1 MNEEVK
7 SVKLRKLT
15 LLSMEDHTVYKV
27 LSSDMGDVCDSFMQC
42 TYFKDSNFLPR
53 RKFDITCFENSYAR
67 DFVKYA
73 AEQFGRD
80 HQEIANEV
88 SLGTVSAGTD
98 CDSFEKEEG
107 NDPASRDYYSEEFKV
122 FRRERTKEISEKL
135 DKYKELE
142 KGMTCKDI
150 QNLEEL
156 YAIANGKSF
165 KIEKSNSESF
175 KIQMGC

>member
-7 SVKLRKLT
+7 SVKSRKST
-15 LLSMEDHTVYKV
+15 LLSMEDHTVYKE

-80 HQEIANEV
+80 HQEIAKWLSGSDLKKSRPFWLPFYCKE
-88 SLGTVSAGTD
+88 D
-98 CDSFEKEEG
+98 CLF
-107 NDPASRDYYSEEFKV
+107 
-122 FRRERTKEISEKL
+122 
-135 DKYKELE
+135 
-142 KGMTCKDI
+142 C
-150 QNLEEL
+150 
-156 YAIANGKSF
+156 
-165 KIEKSNSESF
+165 
-175 KIQMGC
+175 